1 MMENPDTSS
10 DRWTTTEAL
19 KTLFLSLAPDAEG
32 RVSGTKIRAWVATR
46 YAEALDTAS
55 LVDSWD
61 EADTT
66 KRGSLDEAEFL
77 VFAAALEAAAARVAA
92 KLAASSAADR
102 TPPAP
107 APEAEGQTAAV
118 DAACGGWDAP
128 AAVSVLALVA
138 SCLVDDGDDGAWNA
152 RFLDGAAAA
161 LGCGAAPPRAC
172 GKASSWGVLLA
183 PLRGAR
189 GGAARR
195 KVARELASRVLE
207 RAATSNAFSGAL
219 EAAFLRSLLVAPVV
233 AGGGAYDARQRVALQ
248 KAAGFLGFEEG
259 WLRARERGLATALK
273 GEQPDDAETTSTL
286 ATTAGPESN
295 TDVALRYAKIGTA
308 ATAAGVVIGLTAGLA
323 APVLAAA
330 LAGSTVWGA
339 SSLVLFAGTYSTM
352 FAATFGAAG
361 AGLAGYRMR
370 RRVAGLKDFGFH
382 RAPAPAEQAL
392 TVCVAVAGS
401 LREPTDYAE
410 AYGAAPPADAPL
422 RRRLRRFV
430 QQRDCSSVADAR
442 AAAKV
447 VVDAARLDVT
457 FGDGGGAKR
466 RESRMSKMVGKMYA
480 DQKGDDVEAT
490 AKELLKLEKDQILDA
505 RPPADPPRDARADGA
520 ARDAL
525 AASVRAFVE
534 ERPAAAESTSESLAN
549 SAAAVAHLGADAVGS
564 VGASLGLRRPSEE
577 TPPPPPPASPTG
589 VVEEDVEVAAIV
601 RVAAASARAEDAE
614 LAAGSLDDDDDD
626 ETEAEDAAAAAARME
641 ADASRLRESGL
652 VFDEAEAGASDPSAG
667 ASEGAVA
674 REVEDRADVAKDEAR
689 ELVDASLDPSLWWWP
704 ELYAAGAP
712 ELNVLVWERDVLVDV
727 TSSMRALAG
736 SLAQSSAQDA
746 IVYGAATTT
755 VGIVLTSLLLPIALL
770 QATQYID
777 STWTL
782 AVERADAAGLAL
794 ADALC
799 AVDVVGARPVTLVG
813 YSLGAR
819 VVFKCLEELARRHE
833 RARSRVRRRLA
844 RLAEAAARD
853 ARRGGKALSEALDGA
868 THVLEGAVDAVN
880 PLRPSTT
887 SLDALDVHEGD
898 DEDDLDDLD
907 HLQGYLEVTP
917 VDGVHWVDAAAG
929 KKVQL
934 AVRVNAARAMAPGD
948 DLKPPPSRAER
959 ARRYASSS
967 SKDGDDDAVAL
978 GGAPTAAACG
988 DPIFWRGDR
997 NVAARVRVDCLAKDA
1012 ALDVGFCVPAKTSA
1026 VFGATSFRAAAVA
1039 RTQAWVRRQA
1049 ARDDPTQPTLRF
1061 CAFLDDEGN
1070 VAATARVTLAWH
1082 DDPEVKAQRRRRESY
1097 CGIVE
1102 HAVLLGAPLRGTS
1115 SKAEKQR
1122 WRAAASVVAGRCVN
1136 AYSEN
1141 DLMLAIMYRTQ
1152 SWSRSVAGIAPVN
1165 LPGVEDVDVSDDVAS
1180 HAAYPARVRALLA
1193 KINLDG
1199 VVQVASPVDAAAM
1212 EKEAEERGRAT
1223 LAAAR
1228 AASDGA
1234 A

>member
-1 MMENPDTSS
+1 MENSDTSS

-102 TPPAP
+102 TAPAP

-138 SCLVDDGDDGAWNA
+138 SCLVDDGEDGAWNA

-172 GKASSWGVLLA
+172 GKAPSWGALLA

-195 KVARELASRVLE
+195 KAARELASRVLE

-273 GEQPDDAETTSTL
+273 GEQADDAETASTL

-442 AAAKV
+442 AAAKA
-447 VVDAARLDVT
+447 VVDAARLDQGSKRVIQRLDVT
-457 FGDGGGAKR
+457 FGDERGAKR
-466 RESRMSKMVGKMYA
+466 RESRVSKLVGKMYA

-490 AKELLKLEKDQILDA
+490 AKELLELPKDELLDA

-549 SAAAVAHLGADAVGS
+549 SAAAVAHAGADAVGS

-652 VFDEAEAGASDPSAG
+652 VFDEAEAGAS
-667 ASEGAVA
+667 EGAVA
-674 REVEDRADVAKDEAR
+674 REVEDQDVAKEEAV

-868 THVLEGAVDAVN
+868 THALEGAVDAVN

-1026 VFGATSFRAAAVA
+1026 VFGPTSYRAAAVA
-1039 RTQAWVRRQA
+1039 RTQAW
-1049 ARDDPTQPTLRF
+1049 
-1061 CAFLDDEGN
+1061 
-1070 VAATARVTLAWH
+1070 
-1082 DDPEVKAQRRRRESY
+1082 
-1097 CGIVE
+1097 
-1102 HAVLLGAPLRGTS
+1102 
-1115 SKAEKQR
+1115 AEKKR